1 MKKIEKNPQSAKE
14 VSKRNVMKSK
24 IQGTNQNK
32 EKRRITTTIVKN
44 LQILMLKVMDL
55 VTMT

>member
-1 MKKIEKNPQSAKE
+1 MRKIEKSLQSAKE
-14 VSKRNVMKSK
+14 LSRKNVMKSK

-44 LQILMLKVMDL
+44 PQILMLKVMDL